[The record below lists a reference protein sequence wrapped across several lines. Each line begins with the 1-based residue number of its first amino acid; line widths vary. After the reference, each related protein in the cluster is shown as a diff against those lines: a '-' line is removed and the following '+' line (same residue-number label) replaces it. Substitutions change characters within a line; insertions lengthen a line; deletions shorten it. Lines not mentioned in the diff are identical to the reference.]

1 MSILDFSGQAVPALL
16 SLVERH
22 WYRLTLTGNNK
33 YVYTLIKST
42 LLLCGEKT
50 LCCVTLISNTVQ
62 LTGDIP
68 AQFHCCVCLQS
79 VMKGG

>member
-33 YVYTLIKST
+33 YIYTLIKST
-42 LLLCGEKT
+42 LLLCGKK
-50 LCCVTLISNTVQ
+50 LFVV
-62 LTGDIP
+62 
-68 AQFHCCVCLQS
+68 
-79 VMKGG
+79 